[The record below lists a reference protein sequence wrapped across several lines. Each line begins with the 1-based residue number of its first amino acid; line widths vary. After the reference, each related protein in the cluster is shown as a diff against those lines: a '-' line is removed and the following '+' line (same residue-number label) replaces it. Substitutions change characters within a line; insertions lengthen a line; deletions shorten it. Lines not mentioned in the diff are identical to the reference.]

1 MGVVLPFLAIA
12 RRLDAEHT
20 PDRMGT
26 VALSVTAPLLHD
38 WETWQYAR
46 NLSPRTVTERSATI
60 VRFASEVECDP
71 TDASSAQ
78 VVRWL
83 AGHTEW
89 RPGTRATYYAY
100 LCSWFGWLQVQEHRA
115 DNPMLKVGAPKV
127 ARRSPRPVPDA
138 HLINLLRTRMHHRTR
153 VMILLAALAGL
164 RVHEIAKLRGEDVD
178 VIGELLRVDGKGGVS
193 SILPLHPL
201 LLEVAAT
208 MPRKGWWFPA
218 NSTRPG
224 KHAHSRSISQIVG
237 RTMQRADV
245 PGTPHA
251 LRHWFGTT
259 LVDDGA
265 NLETVRELLRH
276 ASLEYTQIY
285 VRAADHHRA
294 EAIGRLDPFR
304 AGPQAA

>member
-1 MGVVLPFLAIA
+1 MGVVLSFAIKGCTA
-12 RRLDAEHT
+12 DSIDGMTHNEQ
-20 PDRMGT
+20 T
-26 VALSVTAPLLHD
+26 VTSPLLTE

-46 NLSPRTVTERSATI
+46 SLSPRTVTERLALLD
-60 VRFASEVECDP
+60 RFARETGRDP
-71 TDASSAQ
+71 TSVSSA
-78 VVRWL
+78 VIVRWL
-83 AGHTEW
+83 ASHEDW
-89 RPGTRATYYAY
+89 RPGTRATYHAY
-100 LCSWFGWLQVQEHRA
+100 LCSWFGWLQVQEHRG
-115 DNPMLKVGAPKV
+115 DNPMLKVGAPRV

-178 VIGELLRVDGKGGVS
+178 VIGGLLRVDGKGGVS

-201 LLEVAAT
+201 LMEAAVT

-218 NSTRPG
+218 NSIRPG
-224 KHAHSRSISQIVG
+224 KHAHSRSVSQIVG

-304 AGPQAA
+304 AGPHAA

>member
-1 MGVVLPFLAIA
+1 MGVVLSFAIKGCA
-12 RRLDAEHT
+12 ADSIDGMTHNVQ
-20 PDRMGT
+20 T
-26 VALSVTAPLLHD
+26 VTSPLLTE

-46 NLSPRTVTERSATI
+46 NLSPRTVTERIATV
-60 VRFASEVECDP
+60 VRFASEVECNP
-71 TDASSAQ
+71 IDASSAQ

-127 ARRSPRPVPDA
+127 ARRQPRPIPDA
-138 HLINLLRTRMHHRTR
+138 HLINLLATRMHHRTR

-178 VIGELLRVDGKGGVS
+178 VIGGLLRVDGKGGVS

-201 LLEVAAT
+201 LMEAAAT

-218 NSTRPG
+218 NSIRPG
-224 KHAHSRSISQIVG
+224 KHAHSRSVSQIVG

-276 ASLEYTQIY
+276 ASLEYTQMY

-304 AGPQAA
+304 AGVAA